1 MEARM
6 RRLAISAFLVLSC
19 VFMRFVG
26 WNPFQSAQALIRE
39 FTFTASADLP
49 TEYVR
54 IIGPAHIEVELE
66 PGSIE
71 YAPLDALDRA
81 GEARACVTW
90 DMAERGRAREREDM
104 QNLEPSGWGHN
115 GKAHIMLE
123 DGSFYNGYFWN
134 RSHLVAKSLG
144 GDDIIENLICGT
156 RMQNVGSNKGEG
168 HVGGMAYCETK
179 TRNWLDE
186 HQDGFVYYVARPVY
200 EGSELVCRSVVVNMR
215 SSDGELDEEVEVCNA
230 ARGYRINYAT
240 GEFVAEE

>member
-1 MEARM
+1 MRI
-6 RRLAISAFLVLSC
+6 RRLVISACLVFSC

-26 WNPFQSAQALIRE
+26 WNPFQSAQTFIRE
-39 FTFTASADLP
+39 YSFTVSSDLP

-54 IIGPAHIEVELE
+54 IIGPAHIEVRLE
-66 PGSIE
+66 PGNIE
-71 YAPLDALDRA
+71 YASLDALGRA

-90 DMAERGRAREREDM
+90 DMSEQGREREREDM

-115 GKAHIMLE
+115 GKSHILLE

-144 GDDIIENLICGT
+144 GDDIIENLVCGT

-179 TRNWLDE
+179 ARHWLDE
-186 HQDGFVYYVARPVY
+186 HRDGFVYYVARPVY

-215 SSDGELDEEVEVCNA
+215 SSDGELDEEVEVYNA

-240 GEFVAEE
+240 GEFEVD